1 MASVEIPTLIRH
13 RGQEVRGF
21 MEETMRLYSE
31 GKIKE
36 PWPLNINTYANL
48 EESFRNLQSGK
59 HIRKSVFV
67 PVEDA
72 IVPVVPQPAVPPRFK
87 GDASYVLSGGLG
99 GIGRSVAFWMASH
112 GAKTIILLS
121 RSGAASQAAQDT
133 TRKLEGRGVSVH
145 VFTCDVTDKARLE
158 TVIAECKAKLPPI
171 KGCVQGAMVIA
182 DKIFE
187 NMDHAQ
193 FRAATKPK
201 VQGSWNL
208 HTCLP
213 RDMDFFVLLS
223 SVVGLVGNR
232 GQANYSAGNTYQD
245 ALAAHRVSLGLPA
258 TSLNIGTL
266 LTVGYFAENRASLLT
281 TGKTVASLLNIV
293 REEEIHS
300 MIEYHLDPKAYADRP
315 TQIASALS
323 TAKEYMSR
331 GMPSPSWL
339 YSPLFTQLNA
349 TSSANAA
356 LLGGGDGD
364 MEMAIASSMASAA
377 TLTDAIALV
386 TDAIRTKISK
396 LLSIPLENIDPSKSV
411 SSNGVD
417 SLVAVEFRVWLAKVV
432 GADIPLLDIMGT
444 MPIEGAAG
452 LSGKV
457 ANFSHHIPIG
467 LKHGETNG
475 ESKEE
480 K

>member
-13 RGQEVRGF
+13 RPREVRHF
-21 MEETMRLYSE
+21 MDETMRLYSE

-36 PWPLNINTYANL
+36 AWPLNINNYSHL
-48 EESFRNLQSGK
+48 EESFRTLQSGK
-59 HIRKSVFV
+59 HIGKSVLV
-67 PVEDA
+67 PNDNDV
-72 IVPVVPQPAVPPRFK
+72 VPVVPQPQVPPRFK
-87 GDASYVLSGGLG
+87 TDASYVLSGGLG
-99 GIGRSVAFWMASH
+99 GIGRSIALWMASR
-112 GAKTIILLS
+112 GAKNIIFVS
-121 RSGAASQAAQDT
+121 RSGAASPAAQET
-133 TRKLEGRGVSVH
+133 TRELERRGVKVR
-145 VFTCDVTDKARLE
+145 VFACDVTEKARLE
-158 TVIAECKAKLPPI
+158 KIIAECKSSLPPI

-187 NMDHAQ
+187 NMSHEK
-193 FRAATKPK
+193 FRTATGPK
-201 VQGSWNL
+201 IQGSWNL
-208 HTCLP
+208 HSCLP

-245 ALAAHRVSLGLPA
+245 ALAAYRVSLDLPG

-266 LTVGYFAENRASLLT
+266 LTVGYFADNRALLLT
-281 TGKTVASLLNIV
+281 TGQTVASLLNFV

-300 MIEYHLDPKAYADRP
+300 MIEYHLDPKGNPGKP

-323 TAKEYMSR
+323 TAEEYMSR

-349 TSSANAA
+349 TSSANASA
-356 LLGGGDGD
+356 LGGGDSD
-364 MEMAIASSMASAA
+364 FEMGVAASLGSA
-377 TLTDAIALV
+377 TSLPDAIALV
-386 TDAIRTKISK
+386 SDAIRTKISK
-396 LLSIPLENIDPSKSV
+396 LLSISLENIDPSKSV

-417 SLVAVEFRVWLAKVV
+417 SLVAVEFRVWLAKVM

-444 MPIEGAAG
+444 MPIEGATG

-457 ANFSHHIPIG
+457 ANISNHVPIS
-467 LKHGETNG
+467 LKYAENSGGEP
-475 ESKEE
+475 KEE
-480 K
+480 

>member
-1 MASVEIPTLIRH
+1 
-13 RGQEVRGF
+13 
-21 MEETMRLYSE
+21 MRLLRSA
-31 GKIKE
+31 KPNFPRLKAAFKE
-36 PWPLNINTYANL
+36 LW
-48 EESFRNLQSGK
+48 SLQ
-59 HIRKSVFV
+59 
-67 PVEDA
+67 
-72 IVPVVPQPAVPPRFK
+72 
-87 GDASYVLSGGLG
+87 
-99 GIGRSVAFWMASH
+99 
-112 GAKTIILLS
+112 TIFS
-121 RSGAASQAAQDT
+121 RTWT
-133 TRKLEGRGVSVH
+133 TRNSGQSPSPRSRARGT
-145 VFTCDVTDKARLE
+145 FILAYRE
-158 TVIAECKAKLPPI
+158 T
-171 KGCVQGAMVIA
+171 
-182 DKIFE
+182 
-187 NMDHAQ
+187 
-193 FRAATKPK
+193 
-201 VQGSWNL
+201 
-208 HTCLP
+208 
-213 RDMDFFVLLS
+213 DFFVLLS

-266 LTVGYFAENRASLLT
+266 LTVGYFADNRASLLT
-281 TGKTVASLLNIV
+281 TGKTVASLLKIV

-300 MIEYHLDPKAYADRP
+300 MIEYHLDPKEYANRP

-349 TSSANAA
+349 TSSTNAS
-356 LLGGGDGD
+356 LGGGDGD
-364 MEMAIASSMASAA
+364 LEMAIASSMASAA
-377 TLTDAIALV
+377 SLTDAIALIS
-386 TDAIRTKISK
+386 DAIRTKISK

-444 MPIEGAAG
+444 MPVEGAAG

-457 ANFSHHIPIG
+457 ANISHHIPIG

-475 ESKEE
+475 KSKEE
-480 K
+480 R